1 MKNEK
6 TGLKKL
12 DVVEL
17 IAASAFLIVTVASI
31 IMKIKM
37 KREEEKRL
45 TVEEYLLNRFKTTRT
60 FFDTN
65 KIYNDLK
72 SYNLTDKQ
80 IQFILKY
87 EDILK
92 KAVKTRMKAKIMLR
106 MLLNTSDYDTLKWII
121 ANCK

>member
-12 DVVEL
+12 DVIEL
-17 IAASAFLIVTVASI
+17 ITASAFLIVTVASI

-37 KREEEKRL
+37 KREEEKKL
-45 TVEEYLLNRFKTTRT
+45 TVEQYLLNRFKTTRT

-65 KIYNDLK
+65 KVYNDLK

-92 KAVKTRMKAKIMLR
+92 KAVKTRMKAKIMLK

>member
-12 DVVEL
+12 DVIEL
-17 IAASAFLIVTVASI
+17 ITASAFLIVTVVSI

-37 KREEEKRL
+37 KREEEKKL
-45 TVEEYLLNRFKTTRT
+45 TVEQYILNRFKTTRT

-65 KIYNDLK
+65 KVYNDLK

-92 KAVKTRMKAKIMLR
+92 KAVKTRMKAKIMLK

>member
-6 TGLKKL
+6 TGLKKS
-12 DVVEL
+12 DIVEL
-17 IAASAFLIVTVASI
+17 VTASAFLIVTVASI

-37 KREEEKRL
+37 KREEEKKL
-45 TVEEYLLNRFKTTRT
+45 SVEEYLLNRFRTTRT
-60 FFDTN
+60 FFDAN
-65 KIYNDLK
+65 KVYNDLK

-92 KAVKTRMKAKIMLR
+92 KAVKTRTRAKIMLK

>member
-17 IAASAFLIVTVASI
+17 IIASAFLIVTMASI

-37 KREEEKRL
+37 KREEEKKL
-45 TVEEYLLNRFKTTRT
+45 TVEQYLLNRFKTTRT

-65 KIYNDLK
+65 KVYNDLK

-92 KAVKTRMKAKIMLR
+92 KAVKTRMKAKIMLK

>member
-45 TVEEYLLNRFKTTRT
+45 TVEEYILNRFKTTRT

>member
-17 IAASAFLIVTVASI
+17 ITASAFLIVTVASI

-37 KREEEKRL
+37 KREEEKKL
-45 TVEEYLLNRFKTTRT
+45 TVEQYLLNRFKTTRT

-65 KIYNDLK
+65 KVYNDLK

-92 KAVKTRMKAKIMLR
+92 KAVKTRTRAKIMLR

>member
-37 KREEEKRL
+37 EREEEKKL
-45 TVEEYLLNRFKTTRT
+45 TVEQYLLNRFKTTRT

-65 KIYNDLK
+65 KVYNDLK

-106 MLLNTSDYDTLKWII
+106 MLLNTSDYDTLKWMI